1 MPRHTHP
8 STRRGASGSRPSARR
23 PRTAAPRRARIGQH
37 FLCDPLI
44 AHDIVDAAGLS
55 DRDTVLEIG
64 PGGGALTEQLIE
76 RAGHVVA
83 VELDERLA
91 ARLRE
96 RHAGDRRLTVVGGSV
111 LDHPADE
118 LLAAADRQP
127 PYVVV
132 ANLPYY
138 ITAPVLRHL
147 LERGPR
153 PQRLVLMVQREVAEA
168 ICGRHGLSL
177 LGVSVQV
184 FAAPRL
190 LFRVPP
196 EAFRPPPRVQ
206 SAVVRLDSFAQPL
219 VPAAELPGFF
229 RVVQAGFRQPRK
241 QLRNSL
247 PGGIWLPPG
256 AAPALLE
263 AAGVDPSRRPGTLS
277 IVEWLALYRRYAGM
291 QPATER
297 DRSSAHA
304 DLPAPADGCTE
315 SGA

>member
-8 STRRGASGSRPSARR
+8 TRRRGAPASAARPHR
-23 PRTAAPRRARIGQH
+23 PPRAPRRARIGQH
-37 FLCDPLI
+37 FLADPLI
-44 AHDIVDAAGLS
+44 AHDIVAAAQLAA
-55 DRDTVLEIG
+55 DDTVLEIG
-64 PGGGALTEQLIE
+64 PGGGALTEQLLE
-76 RAGHVVA
+76 CAGHVVA

-91 ARLRE
+91 ERLRQ
-96 RHAGDRRLTVVGGSV
+96 RHAGEQRLTVVGGSV

-118 LLAAADRQP
+118 LLAAGGRTP

-138 ITAPVLRHL
+138 ITAPVMRHL

-153 PQRLVLMVQREVAEA
+153 PARLVVMVQREVAEA
-168 ICGRHGLSL
+168 ICGRNGLSL

-206 SAVVRLDSFAQPL
+206 SAVVRLDCYPEPL
-219 VPAAELPGFF
+219 VPEHDLPGFF

-256 AAPALLE
+256 AAPELLA
-263 AAGVDPSRRPGTLS
+263 AAGIDPARRPGTLS
-277 IVEWLALYRRYAGM
+277 IAEWLALYRRYASM
-291 QPATER
+291 RPAFE
-297 DRSSAHA
+297 HG
-304 DLPAPADGCTE
+304 APGAITAGSADGADE
-315 SGA
+315 AGG

>member
-1 MPRHTHP
+1 M
-8 STRRGASGSRPSARR
+8 
-23 PRTAAPRRARIGQH
+23 
-37 FLCDPLI
+37 I
-44 AHDIVDAAGLS
+44 AHDIAAAADLS
-55 DRDTVLEIG
+55 AEDTVLEIG
-64 PGGGALTEQLIE
+64 PGGGALTEQLLE
-76 RAGHVVA
+76 HAGHVVA

-91 ARLRE
+91 EALRR
-96 RHAGDRRLTVVGGSV
+96 RHAGETRLTVVGGSV

-118 LLAAADRQP
+118 LLAAGGRTP

-153 PQRLVLMVQREVAEA
+153 PRRLVLMVQREVAA
-168 ICGRHGLSL
+168 TICGRHGLSL

-190 LFRVPP
+190 LFGVPP
-196 EAFRPPPRVQ
+196 EAFRPPPRVH
-206 SAVVRLDSFAQPL
+206 SAVVRLDCFAAPV
-219 VPAAELPGFF
+219 VPEAELAGFF

-256 AAPALLE
+256 AAPELLQG
-263 AAGVDPSRRPGTLS
+263 AGIDPARRPGTLG
-277 IVEWLALYRRYAGM
+277 IAEWLALYRCYAGM
-291 QPATER
+291 RPAFER
-297 DRSSAHA
+297 ERVE
-304 DLPAPADGCTE
+304 PAACDAAETPGEAE
-315 SGA
+315 E

>member
-8 STRRGASGSRPSARR
+8 TTRRSAGTRGR
-23 PRTAAPRRARIGQH
+23 PRRAAARPPRRARIGQH
-37 FLCDPLI
+37 FLTDPLI
-44 AHDIVDAAGLS
+44 AHDIVDAAELT
-55 DRDTVLEIG
+55 DADTVLEIG
-64 PGGGALTEQLIE
+64 PGGGALTEQLLE
-76 RAGHVVA
+76 RVGRVIAI
-83 VELDERLA
+83 ELDERLA
-91 ARLRE
+91 ERLRQ
-96 RHAGDRRLTVVGGSV
+96 RHAGEARLTVVGGSV
-111 LDHPADE
+111 LDYSANE
-118 LLAAADRQP
+118 LLAAGGRAP

-153 PQRLVLMVQREVAEA
+153 PRRLVLMVQREVAEA
-168 ICGRHGLSL
+168 ICGQHGLSL

-206 SAVVRLDSFAQPL
+206 SAVVRLDCFAEPL
-219 VPAAELPGFF
+219 VPAPELAGFF
-229 RVVQAGFRQPRK
+229 GVVQAGFRQPRK

-247 PGGIWLPPG
+247 PHGIWLPPG
-256 AAPALLE
+256 TAPTLLD
-263 AAGVDPSRRPGTLS
+263 AAGIDPARRPGTLS
-277 IVEWLALYRRYAGM
+277 IAEWLTLYRCYAGM
-291 QPATER
+291 RPAFAHLHEAGDAGDPTEN
-297 DRSSAHA
+297 AE
-304 DLPAPADGCTE
+304 G

>member
-1 MPRHTHP
+1 MPRHTRP
-8 STRRGASGSRPSARR
+8 TRRRGAPGSATRPHR
-23 PRTAAPRRARIGQH
+23 PPAGAPRRARIGQH
-37 FLCDPLI
+37 FLADPLI
-44 AHDIVDAAGLS
+44 AHDIVVAADLAAG
-55 DRDTVLEIG
+55 DTVLEIG
-64 PGGGALTEQLIE
+64 PGGGALTDQLLE
-76 RAGHVVA
+76 CAGHVVA

-91 ARLRE
+91 ERLRQ
-96 RHAGDRRLTVVGGSV
+96 RHAGDARLTVVGGSV

-118 LLAAADRQP
+118 LLAAGGRTP

-138 ITAPVLRHL
+138 ITAPVMRHL

-206 SAVVRLDSFAQPL
+206 SAVVRLDCYPEPH
-219 VPAAELPGFF
+219 VPEAELAGFF

-256 AAPALLE
+256 AAPELLD
-263 AAGVDPSRRPGTLS
+263 AAGIDPARRPGTLS
-277 IVEWLALYRRYAGM
+277 IAEWLALYRCYAGM
-291 QPATER
+291 RPTFER
-297 DRSSAHA
+297 T
-304 DLPAPADGCTE
+304 G
-315 SGA
+315 SGAPMEQPSDATGEDAV